1 MYRLYLSIKQ
11 LYHYNSILFI
21 FLFYLIIISQ
31 FITFFLPFIFQV
43 YRLYLSIKQL
53 AETLPAEVGKLRYF
67 GQIRT
72 TGKKPYVIVEGLNP
86 EDEEGIDELLQEGKN
101 GGNKYA
107 YWVARS
113 TTAQPSEWIKL
124 PNFTSDQIIKARL
137 FKRFLSGDLETEI
150 PSYPLFPGLEKN
162 LLRVQ
167 IARIVGM

>member
-1 MYRLYLSIKQ
+1 M
-11 LYHYNSILFI
+11 
-21 FLFYLIIISQ
+21 
-31 FITFFLPFIFQV
+31 

-167 IARIVGM
+167 IARIVGMYKKNNCLIWYMLLLFLFLLFLLILSLLSIL

>member
-1 MYRLYLSIKQ
+1 M
-11 LYHYNSILFI
+11 
-21 FLFYLIIISQ
+21 
-31 FITFFLPFIFQV
+31 
-43 YRLYLSIKQL
+43 
-53 AETLPAEVGKLRYF
+53 
-67 GQIRT
+67 
-72 TGKKPYVIVEGLNP
+72 IVEGLNP

-167 IARIVGM
+167 IARIVGMYKNNNCLIWYMLLLFLFLLFLLILSLLSIL